1 MPLLLLSCLI
11 NKKKK
16 NPFLHKMAASSPT
29 DVHVP
34 ARIVIV
40 TTIVHSHIWVD
51 KASRGDFHIDT
62 GFVQVVSEPQKVPR
76 FVVTRTN
83 EKKIYTYK
91 KPFNR
96 KITNCQKRQLYGS
109 TNNKN
114 K

>member
-1 MPLLLLSCLI
+1 
-11 NKKKK
+11 
-16 NPFLHKMAASSPT
+16 MAASSPT
-29 DVHVP
+29 DVHIP

-40 TTIVHSHIWVD
+40 TTIGHSRIWID
-51 KASRGDFHIDT
+51 KASRGDFHIDA
-62 GFVQVVSEPQKVPR
+62 GFFIGPFVQVVSEPHEVTR

-109 TNNKN
+109 ANNKN